1 MAKKILGRIY
11 GAELKENIPVL
22 LVSVL
27 EREEKKPERI
37 VLEIKQVKK
46 ENPEELLSGKWFK
59 VNTSEFFNVIYRLC
73 RLYFLH
79 LLKSGVPIER
89 IRDTIFD
96 IVRKSLYYAHKE
108 FKSEEDK
115 RIVRKDIL

>member
-73 RLYFLH
+73 RLYFIH
-79 LLKSGVPIER
+79 LLRSGVSIEH